1 MGIVLRQSAWNS
13 ALSYVGVA
21 LGFVNMVVL
30 FPHVLS
36 ADEFGLTR
44 VLVSITVMVAQVA
57 QLGMES
63 ALLRFFPYFR
73 DPAQA
78 HRGALGLAL
87 KVATIGIVLGGSFL
101 LLFRG
106 NMVQWFSDRSGIL
119 AGAYDALFPLLISEV
134 YFIVLRAYARSLRES
149 VAPVFVREVLLR
161 ILQLVL
167 ILAYALGTF
176 TFDAFIWLYVG
187 TFVVV
192 ALALFVHLLRMGH
205 WLPGFERP
213 LPRRSVRRS
222 LVSYSAYTIA
232 AGMAVMVM
240 GNLDQLMLGVMLKDG
255 LKYVAY
261 YAVAYYIGSVI
272 SIPARAVGQI
282 AFPLLADAWR
292 RRDMTTI
299 DRLYKRSASGQ
310 FVVGALTYLLVI
322 SGLGAFLQLLPPEY
336 AMGRHVILIV
346 GAAQLFNMSLG
357 LNGGIINMSRHFRF
371 DALTGILLLC
381 VNATA
386 NFLLIKS
393 QGFMGAAWATLGS
406 LVVVNLV
413 RLGFLKRR
421 FGLWPFDRR
430 MGIGLT
436 AMAVTLVVLWFL
448 PGLPGPW
455 YDLFLRG
462 TVVLVVF
469 VPLVLV
475 FRVSP
480 DVNAMVRRP
489 FGRSSWP
496 VDDPPRST

>member
-1 MGIVLRQSAWNS
+1 
-13 ALSYVGVA
+13 
-21 LGFVNMVVL
+21 
-30 FPHVLS
+30 
-36 ADEFGLTR
+36 
-44 VLVSITVMVAQVA
+44 
-57 QLGMES
+57 
-63 ALLRFFPYFR
+63 
-73 DPAQA
+73 
-78 HRGALGLAL
+78 
-87 KVATIGIVLGGSFL
+87 
-101 LLFRG
+101 
-106 NMVQWFSDRSGIL
+106 
-119 AGAYDALFPLLISEV
+119 
-134 YFIVLRAYARSLRES
+134 
-149 VAPVFVREVLLR
+149 
-161 ILQLVL
+161 
-167 ILAYALGTF
+167 
-176 TFDAFIWLYVG
+176 
-187 TFVVV
+187 
-192 ALALFVHLLRMGH
+192 
-205 WLPGFERP
+205 
-213 LPRRSVRRS
+213 
-222 LVSYSAYTIA
+222 
-232 AGMAVMVM
+232 
-240 GNLDQLMLGVMLKDG
+240 
-255 LKYVAY
+255 
-261 YAVAYYIGSVI
+261 
-272 SIPARAVGQI
+272 
-282 AFPLLADAWR
+282 
-292 RRDMTTI
+292 MTTI